1 MKSQQNRIELVARPV
16 VHLLIVADEIT
27 DPLVKDVEVCVQE
40 FGVDSY
46 VGVLS
51 QHRLPQGQRFV
62 KIRLRR
68 Q

>member
-1 MKSQQNRIELVARPV
+1 MTF
-16 VHLLIVADEIT
+16 HDLLIVADEIT

-51 QHRLPQGQRFV
+51 QHRLPQGQRVV